1 MMPEVLSTAEPLYL
15 EYLFA
20 FTLVAAACFAG
31 SYRATAIASTQEG
44 LPLSLQTCFGAD
56 PID

>member
-1 MMPEVLSTAEPLYL
+1 MIKTRLGRGASV
-15 EYLFA
+15 FD
-20 FTLVAAACFAG
+20 G
-31 SYRATAIASTQEG
+31 SGWSRTAIASTQEG